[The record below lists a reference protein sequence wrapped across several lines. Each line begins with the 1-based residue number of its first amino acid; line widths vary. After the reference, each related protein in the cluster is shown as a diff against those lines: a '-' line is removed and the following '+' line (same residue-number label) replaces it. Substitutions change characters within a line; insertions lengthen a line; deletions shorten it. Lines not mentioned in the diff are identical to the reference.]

1 MNDVLA
7 MDLEVGDQFADF
19 KEWRDH
25 RPLSITCVG
34 LSYRSIRSYV
44 DTDDVVEESTGSIWS
59 DILVDGVGAYVD
71 EKLAR
76 ETVRVM
82 YAWIL
87 NGGTLVTWNGLAFDL
102 PVLSDASGEYDL
114 CKEIALGDQ
123 HVDMMFNMFML
134 LGWPV
139 RLETASIETTGEGKY
154 SSVKGSLAPKLWAEG
169 KHEEVLKYVEQDA
182 RMTRDLFVT
191 LSSSTPPM
199 MRWRTKGGRG
209 SPRQARGRPDGW
221 SPLWSVDRTLKTV
234 EPPEVASFMTDP
246 PTIKSFFEFWN
257 DD

>member
-7 MDLEVGDQFADF
+7 MDLEIGDQFADF

-34 LSYRSIRSYV
+34 LSYWSHV
-44 DTDDVVEESTGSIWS
+44 DTGDGIEKSTGSIWS
-59 DILVDGVGAYVD
+59 DILLPDGVAATID
-71 EKLAR
+71 QKLAS
-76 ETVRVM
+76 ETARVM

-102 PVLSDASGEYDL
+102 PVLADASGEHDL
-114 CKEIALGDQ
+114 CKEIALSDQ

-139 RLETASIETTGEGKY
+139 GLETASIETTGEGKY
-154 SSVKGSLAPKLWAEG
+154 SGVKGKDAPKLWAEG
-169 KHEEVLKYVEQDA
+169 GHGKVLKYVEQDA
-182 RMTRDLFVT
+182 RMTRDLFVA
-191 LSSSTPPM
+191 LSSSTDPII
-199 MRWRTKGGRG
+199 RWRTKGGRG

-221 SPLWSVDRTLKTV
+221 SPLWSVDRTLKDV

-246 PTIKSFFEFWN
+246 LTLKGFLEFWN